1 LWLLER
7 RWRLAR
13 HLLVGWPLM
22 STSSRSSRGLCLAAL
37 VVVAL
42 PLRGAAQD
50 VTPIILPPPNIIVPN
65 YNGVPTGPLGGL
77 EGSAYVARAADT
89 SAPWLNPAGLSQ
101 AGTQLSGS
109 VSTYMLTT
117 ITPRFLPGNGGST
130 QHLPNLV
137 GATGRFKGFAVGF
150 SIVTTASWNEG
161 WNAVRLTNADAS
173 PERFAYTSNASFTQR
188 VTVGGVGHNIGRK
201 WRVGGALALE
211 GTSMHSTQIISDRVN
226 DPTGL
231 RTLLFTS
238 DAGGSIDH
246 ARLIFGTQYDPIP
259 AVRLGFTVRTPG
271 LSYGHSGST
280 KLDATLT
287 GDNYTLGAT
296 AFDTG
301 AQFDY
306 KLPVET
312 VVAAAFV
319 STRTEIEADVK
330 SYSSIDP
337 YTVLSSGQPLTIY
350 TDYADGSAG
359 TIDNRTL
366 PALTSSS
373 NSVTNVT
380 VGGHVVVW
388 PSWAMKLHAGVG
400 TDFSP
405 VPAGDH
411 VAFDKVDF
419 WVFTAGASGA
429 IGKLTFALGLNYR
442 RGNSDNLILR
452 NLIIQPIYTHL
463 DIKTVGLTYAI
474 NYRF

>member
-1 LWLLER
+1 
-7 RWRLAR
+7 
-13 HLLVGWPLM
+13 V
-22 STSSRSSRGLCLAAL
+22 CVAAA
-37 VVVAL
+37 VL
-42 PLRGAAQD
+42 PAVPAAAQD

-109 VSTYMLTT
+109 VSTYMVTT
-117 ITPRFLPGNGGST
+117 ITPRILPDSGGST

-137 GATGRFKGFAVGF
+137 GATGQFKGFAVGF

-161 WNAVRLTNADAS
+161 FDTVLFTTAGAS
-173 PERFAYTSNASFTQR
+173 PERFAYTSNAYFTQR
-188 VTVGGVGHNIGRK
+188 VTVGGVGRNVGTK
-201 WRVGGALALE
+201 WRVGGALAFE
-211 GTSMHSTQIISDRVN
+211 GTSLHSTQIISDRIN

-238 DAGGSIDH
+238 NAGGSIDH
-246 ARLIFGTQYDPIP
+246 ARLIFGTQYQPIP
-259 AVRLGFTVRTPG
+259 AIHLGLTARTSG
-271 LSYGHSGST
+271 LAYGRNGSA
-280 KLDATLT
+280 KLDATMS
-287 GDNYTLGAT
+287 GNNYTLGAT
-296 AFDTG
+296 AFDNG
-301 AQFDY
+301 AHFDY
-306 KLPVET
+306 KLPFEM

-319 STRTEIEADVK
+319 STRAEIEADFK

-337 YTVLSSGQPLTIY
+337 YTMLSSGQPLTIY
-350 TDYADGSAG
+350 TDHADGSAA

-380 VGGHVVVW
+380 VGGHVVLV
-388 PSWAMKLHAGVG
+388 PSWSMKLHAGFG

-405 VPAGDH
+405 VPAEDH
-411 VAFDKVDF
+411 VAFDRVDF
-419 WVFTAGASGA
+419 HVLTAGASGA

-452 NLIIQPIYTHL
+452 NLLIQPVQTHL